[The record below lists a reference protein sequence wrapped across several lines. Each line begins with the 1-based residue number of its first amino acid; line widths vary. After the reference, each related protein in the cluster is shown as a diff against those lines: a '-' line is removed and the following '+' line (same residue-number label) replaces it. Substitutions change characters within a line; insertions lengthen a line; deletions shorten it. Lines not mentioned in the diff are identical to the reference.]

1 MSLVQSIRLMCD
13 VITARISGLIKQKI
27 LEQVIT
33 MARLQIKMGVVLV
46 FLTLL
51 MIGTFLITPTTA
63 SDFEPSQAST
73 APNIWDWGYTGRPN
87 ASEAFSVWANVTV
100 HEGGLGIAN
109 VTINISGPNVT
120 IHDLMTY
127 NGSFYVVNV
136 DAFPNPGEFLLYV
149 TAVDINGESR
159 DGRTIYIT
167 IEEDDKP
174 TVDPRLTLPVV
185 VSTSMVIAVIVI
197 MFALMYDR
205 RQIELEG
212 QASSLHADSPDI
224 NDS

>member
-1 MSLVQSIRLMCD
+1 
-13 VITARISGLIKQKI
+13 
-27 LEQVIT
+27 

-46 FLTLL
+46 FLALL
-51 MIGTFLITPTTA
+51 MIGTFLVAPTTA
-63 SDFEPSQAST
+63 NDFKPSQAST

-120 IHDLMTY
+120 VHDLMTY
-127 NGSFYVVNV
+127 NGSFYVADVE
-136 DAFPNPGEFLLYV
+136 AFPNPGEFLLYV
-149 TAVDINGESR
+149 TAFDLNNQSR

-167 IEEDDKP
+167 IEEDDEL
-174 TVDPRLTLPVV
+174 TVDPILTLPIVVSSSIVLAVV
-185 VSTSMVIAVIVI
+185 VM
-197 MFALMYDR
+197 MFALLYDR
-205 RQIELEG
+205 RQTE
-212 QASSLHADSPDI
+212 QKRQVSSPETDSLDI